1 MNHDK
6 PAAHASSSF
15 NEADPPIDH
24 QEITPLRLWPPSQ
37 VLAWEEPPGL
47 HILLPAYLSRG
58 EMTALVG
65 QGGLGKSRLALWLA
79 VCQILGQPWCGLET
93 ATEPVKWVFLGPENS
108 LPRLRSDLA
117 AMLAPLTDSE
127 REVVDQHLL
136 LPAQVDPGDTDS
148 WLGSVETQARMM
160 LTLERQRPDV
170 VVLDPLATFSPGD
183 TTTPGDM
190 SEALRL
196 IRGLVRVAAPNAAIL
211 LLHHARTGRANIAQG
226 VGYDSA
232 NFAAGGK
239 PLFGTVRAQLNLM
252 PGSADDDTKL
262 VLACAKSNNCQ
273 RFVARGLRFSVSD
286 RSYHVDPAFD
296 VRAWLADVEG
306 SRAST
311 SRLPANHVAELCGDG
326 IPRARLAQMVVKK
339 LGCSRPQAYRY
350 IARAIDEGAIET
362 KDDKM
367 VRVSVDQSKAPSA
380 TTA

>member
-1 MNHDK
+1 MTSPSADS
-6 PAAHASSSF
+6 ASTINDQSSPRV
-15 NEADPPIDH
+15 PP
-24 QEITPLRLWPPSQ
+24 EITPLRLWRPSEI
-37 VLAWEEPPGL
+37 LAWVEPPGL
-47 HILLPAYLSRG
+47 HFLLPAYLSRG
-58 EMTALVG
+58 EITALVG

-79 VCQILGQPWCGLET
+79 VCQVLGHAWCDIET
-93 ATEPVKWVFLGPENS
+93 SSKPATWAFLGPENS
-108 LPRLRSDLA
+108 LSRLRSDLS
-117 AMLAPLTDSE
+117 AMLAPFTDSE
-127 REVVDQHLL
+127 RALVDQHLL
-136 LPAQVDPGDTDS
+136 LPAQVHPGDTDS
-148 WLGSVETQARMM
+148 WLGSIETQARVM
-160 LTLERQRPDV
+160 LTLERHRPDV
-170 VVLDPLATFSPGD
+170 VVFDPLGTFAPGD

-196 IRGLVRVAAPNAAIL
+196 IRGLVTTAAPNAAIL

-239 PLFGTVRAQLNLM
+239 PLYGVARCQMNLM

-273 RFVARGLRFSVSD
+273 RFAARGLRFSIAD

-306 SRAST
+306 SRTST
-311 SRLPANHVAELCGDG
+311 SRLPANQVAELCGDG